1 MYKPALA
8 LLAELLAPL
17 SVSPQYLLEPI
28 QPLVGSDS
36 VGVKT
41 AVLVRTQL
49 HTSNFVL
56 IYTV

>member
-1 MYKPALA
+1 MV
-8 LLAELLAPL
+8 ELLAPL
-17 SVSPQYLLEPI
+17 SVSPQDLLEPI

-49 HTSNFVL
+49 HTSNIVL